1 MAEKLMEESESGEKR
16 TTPEQ
21 KREGLE
27 GRHDFIAIRNRFDQ
41 LSSGYRAA
49 FRRAAS
55 PRDLVEVPAAYRLIP
70 KEENLHGGW
79 QRVLFLLPYIAHAE
93 NKRLGAALAVKI
105 KEQRLFQVIRSD
117 APTDL
122 IHLRRICQ
130 YASPQADWQ
139 AVGEMLFYWGKGQK
153 TRLMEDYLNALR
165 RQSSSTDY
173 TD

>member
-1 MAEKLMEESESGEKR
+1 MAEKVVEETAEKR
-16 TTPEQ
+16 TTPKQ
-21 KREGLE
+21 KSEAGE
-27 GRHDFIAIRNRFDQ
+27 GRHDFIAIRQQFEK
-41 LSSGYRAA
+41 LSSGYKAA

-55 PRDLVEVPAAYRLIP
+55 PRDLVEIPGAYRLIP
-70 KEENLHGGW
+70 KEENLHAGW
-79 QRVLFLLPYIAHAE
+79 QRVLFLLPYITHAE

-139 AVGEMLFYWGKGQK
+139 TVGEMLFYWGKGQK
-153 TRLMEDYLNALR
+153 TRLVEDYLNALR
-165 RQSSSTDY
+165 RQSSSTDF